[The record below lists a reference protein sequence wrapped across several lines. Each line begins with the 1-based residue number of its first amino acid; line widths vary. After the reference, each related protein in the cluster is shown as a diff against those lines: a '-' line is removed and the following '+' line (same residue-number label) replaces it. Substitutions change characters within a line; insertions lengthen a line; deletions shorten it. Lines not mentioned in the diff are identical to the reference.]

1 MFKNRNT
8 PPPCQTALIFSMGL
22 FTLEASTLNKIGVDA
37 EGGARNG

>member
-8 PPPCQTALIFSMGL
+8 HPCQTALIFSMGPV
-22 FTLEASTLNKIGVDA
+22 TSRASTLNKIGVDA

>member
-8 PPPCQTALIFSMGL
+8 PPCQTALRFSMGPV
-22 FTLEASTLNKIGVDA
+22 TSRVSTLNKIGVDA